1 MIEPVPPT
9 SENSLPAGPDP
20 SGPEGDQLEY
30 LQQVVSL
37 GEYRVD
43 SEQVATA
50 MLERIGAAMDRA
62 HLSER
67 GGDRVLKQA
76 LTDLRVA

>member
-1 MIEPVPPT
+1 M
-9 SENSLPAGPDP
+9 SQNSIPAEPDP
-20 SGPEGDQLEY
+20 IPPDGDQLQY
-30 LQQVVSL
+30 LQQVVSH

-43 SEQVATA
+43 ADEVATA

>member
-1 MIEPVPPT
+1 MSYEP
-9 SENSLPAGPDP
+9 ENPSPNGLDP
-20 SGPEGDQLEY
+20 LSSDGEQLQH

-43 SEQVATA
+43 AEEVATA

-62 HLSER
+62 ALSER

>member
-1 MIEPVPPT
+1 MSQNPT
-9 SENSLPAGPDP
+9 PAEPDP
-20 SGPEGDQLEY
+20 TPPNGDQLQY
-30 LQQVVSL
+30 LQQVVSE
-37 GEYRVD
+37 GEYSVD
-43 SEQVATA
+43 SDQVATA

>member
-1 MIEPVPPT
+1 MSQNPT
-9 SENSLPAGPDP
+9 PAEPDP
-20 SGPEGDQLEY
+20 APPSGDQLQY

-37 GEYRVD
+37 GEYSVD
-43 SEQVATA
+43 SDQVATA

>member
-1 MIEPVPPT
+1 MR
-9 SENSLPAGPDP
+9 AG
-20 SGPEGDQLEY
+20 GEQLQH
-30 LQQVVSL
+30 LQEVVSL

-43 SEQVATA
+43 ADQVATA

-62 HLSER
+62 SLSER